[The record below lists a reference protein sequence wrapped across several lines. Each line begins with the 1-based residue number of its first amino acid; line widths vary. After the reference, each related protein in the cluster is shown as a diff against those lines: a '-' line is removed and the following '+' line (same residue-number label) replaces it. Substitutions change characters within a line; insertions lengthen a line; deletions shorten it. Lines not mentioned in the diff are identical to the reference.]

1 MHTLVHLLKKKRTFS
16 NLPNFE
22 KEFGQESH
30 LKIGRIWSCWK
41 EENLSFQ
48 KMSGLL
54 FGILHQE
61 KVVSCFENLV
71 AQMELLQQSE
81 TFGLKDDQSFIP
93 SRSTTTKPV

>member
-1 MHTLVHLLKKKRTFS
+1 MPGQSVTTYTYSCPLTEKKKRKFS

-30 LKIGRIWSCWK
+30 LEIGRIWSCWK

-54 FGILHQE
+54 FAILHQE

-71 AQMELLQQSE
+71 AQMELLH
-81 TFGLKDDQSFIP
+81 
-93 SRSTTTKPV
+93 TK